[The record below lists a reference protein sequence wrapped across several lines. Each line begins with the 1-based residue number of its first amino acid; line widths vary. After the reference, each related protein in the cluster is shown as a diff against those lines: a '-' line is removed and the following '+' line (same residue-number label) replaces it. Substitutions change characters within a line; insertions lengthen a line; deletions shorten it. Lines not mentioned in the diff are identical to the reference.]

1 MKKFNEIPFWVYDKH
16 VPGGTKGYKFFFE
29 NSLVVNEAIYEDMW
43 GEGGD
48 KYAEECKHIIVS
60 MIMNIAYIFFLSFSN
75 VTKQLCLL
83 KVFSSVATFAS
94 VALCFKIF

>member
-43 GEGGD
+43 GDCID
-48 KYAEECKHIIVS
+48 KYAEECKNIYLEDEKKLGNGKTNFIV
-60 MIMNIAYIFFLSFSN
+60 
-75 VTKQLCLL
+75 
-83 KVFSSVATFAS
+83 
-94 VALCFKIF
+94 KI